1 MDFAF
6 FLAFFE
12 LRFQRLE
19 FRPLCARSLG
29 AGSRRARSGSAP
41 MCIAA
46 RIRRLPARKHDRIAH
61 ESILLLSLYR

>member
-1 MDFAF
+1 
-6 FLAFFE
+6 
-12 LRFQRLE
+12 
-19 FRPLCARSLG
+19 
-29 AGSRRARSGSAP
+29 